1 MKVQDRGLKLGC
13 NFEYLWT
20 RAGIVLLALPLFLA
34 SPKPMLWAQAN
45 PSAGIGQALQA
56 HGAAWQNGGVK
67 NWVATGQIIRF
78 RYDAQGKQSYDAF
91 PMTLIHAADPAG
103 GGGAGDKLQ
112 RLIFRQPNAA
122 GMVNIGTATAPA
134 YSLYSVLMKE
144 GTDGSQTWDAA
155 LGMSTTAAGGVKRF
169 IESQTTRSLEALFNY
184 RGHGKSVADITA
196 RIQTQHPA
204 GATPPA
210 GGAGHGQPD
219 FVHPRSVAQA
229 AANAQIIEMGDG
241 SGKFGS
247 TTRYYID
254 KTTRL
259 VTRMEFDFGQAQDP
273 FNGQMHTL
281 TEVYEFSNYQ
291 DVPVSPGDP
300 FGHAANAAAGTVK
313 FPMEIDRYV
322 VGQKVETMIFSSVLM
337 NANLSPGNFK
347 K

>member
-1 MKVQDRGLKLGC
+1 MKTQHRALKLGC
-13 NFEYLWT
+13 NSENLWM
-20 RAGIVLLALPLFLA
+20 RAGIVLLALPLLLVTL
-34 SPKPMLWAQAN
+34 SMTLWAQGN
-45 PSAGIGQALQA
+45 PSAGIGQAAQA
-56 HGAAWQNGGVK
+56 HGVAWQNGGVK
-67 NWVATGQIIRF
+67 SWVATGQLIRF
-78 RYDAQGKQSYDAF
+78 RYDAQGKQSSDIF

-134 YSLYSVLMKE
+134 YSLHSVLMKE
-144 GTDGSQTWDAA
+144 GTDGSQTWDSA
-155 LGMSTTAAGGVKRF
+155 LGMTATAAGGVKRF

-196 RIQTQHPA
+196 RIQAQHPA
-204 GATPPA
+204 GATPPGRA
-210 GGAGHGQPD
+210 IGHGPD

-229 AANAQIIEMGDG
+229 AANAQVIEMGDG

-247 TTRYYID
+247 STRYYID
-254 KTTRL
+254 KTTNL

-273 FNGQMHTL
+273 FSGQMHTL

-300 FGHAANAAAGTVK
+300 FGHAANVGAGTVK